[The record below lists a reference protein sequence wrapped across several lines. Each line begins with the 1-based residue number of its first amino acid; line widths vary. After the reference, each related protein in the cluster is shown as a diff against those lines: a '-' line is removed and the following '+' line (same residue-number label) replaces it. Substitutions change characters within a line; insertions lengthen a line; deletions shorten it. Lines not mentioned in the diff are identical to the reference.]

1 MNYIILDMEWN
12 QPLHPKALITE
23 PITLHAEIV
32 QIGAV
37 KLDAHFREEST
48 FDALITPKYYKKMH
62 KKVASLTGITT
73 DELKEGL
80 PFLNVFERF
89 KQWCGEDFAFLTW
102 GPDDIPV
109 LKSNLTLHSIDTAW
123 IPFSYN
129 LQIIF
134 DRQITHEHR
143 QVSLERALEILNE
156 TGEEAHNALNDA
168 KSTAIVCRHLDM
180 DKGINEYASAQ
191 KNDTDIG
198 DGTTYRS
205 KGSAVRN
212 KDVNTF
218 ECPFCSKEV
227 TCKEFV
233 RQNYDK
239 TLAIAT
245 CNCGKDFFVRL
256 KFKKINNRYKVNRMI
271 YPMNLEYEEY
281 YQKKRAQAL
290 SAKNKLVFSI

>member
-48 FDALITPKYYKKMH
+48 FDALITPKHYKKMH

-80 PFLNVFERF
+80 PFLDVFERF

-123 IPFSYN
+123 IPISYN

-218 ECPFCSKEV
+218 ECPFCNKGV

-256 KFKKINNRYKVNRMI
+256 KFKKINNRYKVNRMV